1 MEYELFSSLPA
12 MMTEDTFTE
21 NENDY
26 FGIFKCRFFF
36 CLWVKVLLVF
46 AHLMQVLIS

>member
-36 CLWVKVLLVF
+36 VYGLKFYLCLLT
-46 AHLMQVLIS
+46 